1 MSVRDRIKELIAK
14 NIKGIDV
21 STITNEHTLED
32 LGADSLDSVEIVLAI
47 EQEFDIEIEDNEF
60 DELQNFGKL
69 VEYVEDMSQWLVLKK
84 RFMR

>member
-1 MSVRDRIKELIAK
+1 MSVRDKIKELIAK
-14 NIKGIDV
+14 NIKGIDE

-69 VEYVEDMSQWLVLKK
+69 VEYVEDMSQ
-84 RFMR
+84 

>member
-1 MSVRDRIKELIAK
+1 MSVRETIKELIGK
-14 NIKGIDV
+14 NIKGVDV

-47 EQEFDIEIEDNEF
+47 EQEFEIEIEDNEF

-69 VEYVEDMSQWLVLKK
+69 VEYVEDMSQ
-84 RFMR
+84 

>member
-1 MSVRDRIKELIAK
+1 MSVRDKIKELIAK

-47 EQEFDIEIEDNEF
+47 EQEFDIEIEDNVF

-69 VEYVEDMSQWLVLKK
+69 VEYVEDMSQ
-84 RFMR
+84 

>member
-1 MSVRDRIKELIAK
+1 MSVRDKIKELIAK

-21 STITNEHTLED
+21 STITDEHTLED

-69 VEYVEDMSQWLVLKK
+69 VEYVEDMSQ
-84 RFMR
+84 

>member
-1 MSVRDRIKELIAK
+1 MSVRDKIKELIAK

-32 LGADSLDSVEIVLAI
+32 LGADSLDSVEILLAI

-69 VEYVEDMSQWLVLKK
+69 VEYVEDKSQ
-84 RFMR
+84 

>member
-1 MSVRDRIKELIAK
+1 MSVRETIKELIGK
-14 NIKGIDV
+14 NIKGVDV

-47 EQEFDIEIEDNEF
+47 EHEFGLEIEDDEF

-69 VEYVEDMSQWLVLKK
+69 VEDVEDMSQ
-84 RFMR
+84 

>member
-1 MSVRDRIKELIAK
+1 MSVRDKIKELIAK

-47 EQEFDIEIEDNEF
+47 EQEFDIVIEDNEF

-69 VEYVEDMSQWLVLKK
+69 VEYVEDMSQ
-84 RFMR
+84 

>member
-1 MSVRDRIKELIAK
+1 MSVRDKIKELIAK

-47 EQEFDIEIEDNEF
+47 KQEFDIEIEDNEF

-69 VEYVEDMSQWLVLKK
+69 VEYVEDMSQ
-84 RFMR
+84 

>member
-69 VEYVEDMSQWLVLKK
+69 VEYVEDMSQ
-84 RFMR
+84 

>member
-1 MSVRDRIKELIAK
+1 MSVRDKIKELIAK

-69 VEYVEDMSQWLVLKK
+69 VEYVDDMSQ
-84 RFMR
+84 

>member
-1 MSVRDRIKELIAK
+1 MSVRETIKELIGK
-14 NIKGIDV
+14 NIKGVDV

-47 EQEFDIEIEDNEF
+47 EHEFDIEIEDDEF

-69 VEYVEDMSQWLVLKK
+69 VEYVEDMSQ
-84 RFMR
+84 

>member
-1 MSVRDRIKELIAK
+1 MSVRETIKELIGK
-14 NIKGIDV
+14 NIKGVDV

-47 EQEFDIEIEDNEF
+47 EHEFGLEIEDDEC

-69 VEYVEDMSQWLVLKK
+69 VEYVEDMSQ
-84 RFMR
+84 

>member
-1 MSVRDRIKELIAK
+1 MSVRDKIKELIAK

-69 VEYVEDMSQWLVLKK
+69 VEYVEDMSQ
-84 RFMR
+84 

>member
-1 MSVRDRIKELIAK
+1 MSVRETIKELIGK
-14 NIKGIDV
+14 NIKGVDV

-47 EQEFDIEIEDNEF
+47 EQEFDIEIEDDEF

-69 VEYVEDMSQWLVLKK
+69 VEYVEDMSQ
-84 RFMR
+84 

>member
-1 MSVRDRIKELIAK
+1 MSVRETIIELIAK

-32 LGADSLDSVEIVLAI
+32 LGADDLDSVEIVLAI
-47 EQEFDIEIEDNEF
+47 EQEFEIEIEDNEF

-69 VEYVEDMSQWLVLKK
+69 VEYVEDMSQ
-84 RFMR
+84 

>member
-1 MSVRDRIKELIAK
+1 MSVRETIKELIGK
-14 NIKGIDV
+14 NIKGVDV

-47 EQEFDIEIEDNEF
+47 EHEFGLEIEDDEF

-69 VEYVEDMSQWLVLKK
+69 VEYVEDMSQ
-84 RFMR
+84 

>member
-1 MSVRDRIKELIAK
+1 MSVRETIKELIGK
-14 NIKGIDV
+14 NIKGVDV

-69 VEYVEDMSQWLVLKK
+69 VEYVEDMSQ
-84 RFMR
+84 

>member
-1 MSVRDRIKELIAK
+1 MSVRDKIKELIAK

-47 EQEFDIEIEDNEF
+47 EQEFDIEIEANEF
-60 DELQNFGKL
+60 DLIGEPLN
-69 VEYVEDMSQWLVLKK
+69 SQ
-84 RFMR
+84 

>member
-1 MSVRDRIKELIAK
+1 MSVRETIKELIGK
-14 NIKGIDV
+14 NIKGVDA

-47 EQEFDIEIEDNEF
+47 EHEFGLEIEDDEF

-69 VEYVEDMSQWLVLKK
+69 VEYVEDMSQ
-84 RFMR
+84 